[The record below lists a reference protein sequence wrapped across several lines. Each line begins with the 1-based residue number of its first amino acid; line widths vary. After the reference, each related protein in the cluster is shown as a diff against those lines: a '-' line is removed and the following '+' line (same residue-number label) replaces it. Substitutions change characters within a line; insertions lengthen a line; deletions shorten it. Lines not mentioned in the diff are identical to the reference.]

1 MKILALA
8 VVFAPSLALAD
19 PAPVSFELK
28 DRGDAVEVIAHNLK
42 AARTAIA
49 PIRSRLEIP
58 LTEHAFAKPLAP
70 IDPTVKVVELDGG
83 VLSVKLNFERPDVK
97 TLSRYAQAIQVG
109 PDLHMLVPRH
119 VPADGAIVKLPDPT
133 LPPELAQQIAA
144 VPAPKLIGPELPPQ
158 PKPTA
163 ATTTV
168 AAPAAKSTAL
178 PAPAAG
184 PPAPPAAAPAQ
195 AQDTKPAVAAE
206 PDDRWSNFSMYA
218 ALGLAAAGCG
228 LWLIKRKKAQQGPMA
243 SIEVI
248 AQRSLGGKAKIVWLA
263 AGPREMIVAVTAQ
276 QVRMLG
282 QWRKTESGEL
292 RQTGSFAAVLPE
304 ATAQLAQLE
313 GRTSTRD
320 RITSQGFASPAVSG
334 LLQLR
339 AKTQPPPINEDVATG
354 DPEADAAW
362 TREILAATGAR
373 R

>member
-8 VVFAPSLALAD
+8 LVLAPSLAFAD
-19 PAPVSFELK
+19 DPPVSFELK

-49 PIRSRLEIP
+49 PIRSRLEVP
-58 LTEHAFAKPLAP
+58 LTTHSIAKPLAP

-109 PDLHMLVPRH
+109 PDLHMLVPRQ
-119 VPADGAIVKLPDPT
+119 VPVDGAIVKLPEPT
-133 LPPELAQQIAA
+133 LPPEIAQQIAA
-144 VPAPKLIGPELPPQ
+144 TPAPKLIGPELPPH
-158 PKPTA
+158 PKPAA
-163 ATTTV
+163 ATTTTAPAPAPAQKPAAASTV
-168 AAPAAKSTAL
+168 APAAPAT
-178 PAPAAG
+178 
-184 PPAPPAAAPAQ
+184 
-195 AQDTKPAVAAE
+195 QDTKPATATE

-228 LWLIKRKKAQQGPMA
+228 LWLIKKKKAQQGPMA

-282 QWRKTESGEL
+282 QWRKTDTGEL

-313 GRTSTRD
+313 GRTSTRE

-339 AKTQPPPINEDVATG
+339 AKTQPPPINEDIATG